1 MKKLLSLWFMLAVA
15 LVAMAQ
21 GKLTPQAQISI
32 AKQKTHAT
40 RGGRQL
46 APAEGGKKV
55 MLVVKVS
62 PENAA
67 QTFRQMKA
75 AGAVVRSKLGQQATV
90 SIPADSVPALERIEG
105 VLRIDSGHKGRLKTD
120 KARQATGV
128 SLLNGPTLP
137 DGATL
142 YSGKGVNICLID
154 VGIDFQHPAFK
165 DSLGR
170 SRIKCVYLNNSD
182 EGRKFTVSDPEA
194 GDYTF
199 PGSVFDTPELIA
211 SLTTDVSGEYHG
223 THTAAIAAGT
233 LSPQG
238 FGGMA
243 PDADLVLIPAG
254 YFDEDLYDDEGDA
267 IEEALAFAVA
277 YANQSDQPTVL
288 STSMNSHAGAH
299 DGSSSVTQAIEAAS
313 ESLIPVFS
321 AGNEGGYPIHLYQK
335 FTSDK
340 KSAKTL
346 MLGVLDDETGKHE
359 LQLSSDVTGM
369 TRAGNQVSVKL
380 ALRSVSSM
388 GSFKTVWQSDPVT
401 ATLGGEMEYLEVSGS
416 SDATLGKYF
425 DGNIA
430 MAAADNGDGRLSVS
444 VVAEGGV
451 DPKGSIELYLFELTI
466 SGDDGTE
473 IDLWDDVAGFAG
485 KNYLGLPSYVDGDS
499 DISGGDW
506 TSTERVVSVGA
517 YCTNTLQ
524 RNYDGTTT
532 DTSKPEDED
541 EEPFVLDDIAWFS
554 SYGESFNGV
563 AQPTVCAPGVNIVS
577 AMSQYAFSD
586 DADESMLWQGGAY
599 TAESGTSMACPVV
612 AGIVALWLE
621 AAPTLSLDEVK
632 EVMANSSDND
642 DFTSGNPIRWGYG
655 KINAKGGID
664 YINASISGIANNTA
678 NSCSLTDDGI
688 YDLSGRRVSVSSASS
703 VTSVLP
709 KGIYVHNGR
718 KFVVK

>member
-1 MKKLLSLWFMLAVA
+1 MLAVA

-40 RGGRQL
+40 RSGRQL

-75 AGAVVRSKLGQQATV
+75 AGAVVRTKLGQQATV

-288 STSMNSHAGAH
+288 SASLNSHAGAH

>member
-1 MKKLLSLWFMLAVA
+1 MLAVA

-32 AKQKTHAT
+32 AKQKTHT
-40 RGGRQL
+40 THGGRQL
-46 APAEGGKKV
+46 APTEGGKKV

-62 PENAA
+62 AENAA

-75 AGAVVRSKLGQQATV
+75 AGAVVRTKLGQQATV
-90 SIPADSVPALERIEG
+90 SIPADSVPALERIKG

-154 VGIDFQHPAFK
+154 AGIDFQHPAFK
-165 DSLGR
+165 DSQGR
-170 SRIKCVYLNNSD
+170 SRIKCVYLNNND
-182 EGRKFTVSDPEA
+182 EGRKFRVSDPEA

-211 SLTTDVSGEYHG
+211 SLTTDMSGEYHG

-254 YFDEDLYDDEGDA
+254 YFDEDLYDDEEDV
-267 IEEALAFAVA
+267 IEEAIAFAVA

-288 STSMNSHAGAH
+288 SASLNSHAGAH

-335 FTSDK
+335 FTSAK
-340 KSAKTL
+340 KSVKTL
-346 MLGVLDDETGKHE
+346 MLGITDDNSGLHE
-359 LQLSSDVTGM
+359 MMNMINVTGI
-369 TRAGNQVSVKL
+369 TRTGSQVSVQLTLK
-380 ALRSVSSM
+380 SVSKT
-388 GSFKTVWQSDPVT
+388 GSLKTVWQSEPVT
-401 ATLGGEMEYLEVSGS
+401 ATLGGDMESQIVS
-416 SDATLGKYF
+416 SDDDTTLGKYF
-425 DGNIA
+425 DGEVA
-430 MAAADNGDGRLSVS
+430 LAAGDNGDGRLAVS
-444 VVAEGGV
+444 VMAEGGT
-451 DPKGSIELYLFELTI
+451 DPTGMVQMYLFELII
-466 SGDDGTE
+466 SGEDGTE
-473 IDLWDDVAGFAG
+473 IDLWDDYAGFG
-485 KNYLGLPSYVDGDS
+485 GRNYIGLPSYEDGDS

-506 TSTERVVSVGA
+506 TSTDRVVSVGA

-524 RNYDGTTT
+524 RDYDGTTT

-577 AMSQYAFSD
+577 AMSQYAFDD

-642 DFTSGNPIRWGYG
+642 NFTSSNPIRWGYG

-678 NSCSLTDDGI
+678 NSSSLTDDGI

>member
-1 MKKLLSLWFMLAVA
+1 MLAVA

-40 RGGRQL
+40 RSGRQL

-75 AGAVVRSKLGQQATV
+75 AGAVVRTKLGQQATV
-90 SIPADSVPALERIEG
+90 SIPADSVPALERIKG

-120 KARQATGV
+120 KARQATDV

-211 SLTTDVSGEYHG
+211 SLTTDMSGEYHG

-254 YFDEDLYDDEGDA
+254 YFDEDLYDDEEDV

-277 YANQSDQPTVL
+277 YANQSDQPTVVSASL
-288 STSMNSHAGAH
+288 NSHAGAH

-321 AGNEGGYPIHLYQK
+321 AGNEGGYPIHLHQK

-340 KSAKTL
+340 KSVKTL
-346 MLGVLDDETGKHE
+346 MLGITDDYSGRHE
-359 LQLSSDVTGM
+359 MMNMINVTGI
-369 TRAGNQVSVKL
+369 TRTGSQVSVQLTLK
-380 ALRSVSSM
+380 SVSKI
-388 GSFKTVWQSDPVT
+388 GSLKTVWQSEPVT
-401 ATLGGEMEYLEVSGS
+401 ATLGGDMESQIVS
-416 SDATLGKYF
+416 SDDDTTLGKYF
-425 DGNIA
+425 DGEVA
-430 MAAADNGDGRLSVS
+430 LAAGDNGDGRLAVS
-444 VVAEGGV
+444 VMAEGGT
-451 DPKGSIELYLFELTI
+451 DPTGMIEMYLFELII
-466 SGDDGTE
+466 SGEDGTE
-473 IDLWDDVAGFAG
+473 IDLWDDYAGFG
-485 KNYLGLPSYVDGDS
+485 GRNYIGLSGYEDGDS

-541 EEPFVLDDIAWFS
+541 EEPFVQGDIAWFS

-577 AMSQYAFSD
+577 AMSQYVIGD

-642 DFTSGNPIRWGYG
+642 SYTSGKPIRWGYG

-678 NSCSLTDDGI
+678 NSSSLTDDGI

-709 KGIYVHNGR
+709 KGIYVRNGR

>member
-1 MKKLLSLWFMLAVA
+1 MLAVA

-40 RGGRQL
+40 HGGRQL

-75 AGAVVRSKLGQQATV
+75 AGAVVRTKLGQQATV
-90 SIPADSVPALERIEG
+90 SIPADSVPALERIKG

-154 VGIDFQHPAFK
+154 AGIDFQHPAFK
-165 DSLGR
+165 DSQGR

-182 EGRKFTVSDPEA
+182 EGRKFSVSDPEA

-199 PGSVFDTPELIA
+199 PGSVLDTPELIA
-211 SLTTDVSGEYHG
+211 SLTTDMSGEYHG

-254 YFDEDLYDDEGDA
+254 YFDEDLYDDEEDV
-267 IEEALAFAVA
+267 IEEAIAFAVA

-288 STSMNSHAGAH
+288 SASLNSHAGAH

-340 KSAKTL
+340 KSVKTL
-346 MLGVLDDETGKHE
+346 MLGITDDYSGLHE
-359 LQLSSDVTGM
+359 MMNMINVTGI
-369 TRAGNQVSVKL
+369 TRTGSQVSVQLTLK
-380 ALRSVSSM
+380 SVSKI
-388 GSFKTVWQSDPVT
+388 GSLKTVWQSEPVT
-401 ATLGGEMEYLEVSGS
+401 ATLGGDMESQIVS
-416 SDATLGKYF
+416 SDDDTTLGKYF
-425 DGNIA
+425 DGEVA
-430 MAAADNGDGRLSVS
+430 LAAGDNGDGRLAVS
-444 VVAEGGV
+444 VMAEGGT
-451 DPKGSIELYLFELTI
+451 DPTGMIEMYLFELTI
-466 SGDDGTE
+466 SGEDGTE
-473 IDLWDDVAGFAG
+473 IDLWDDYAGFG
-485 KNYLGLPSYVDGDS
+485 GRNYIGLSGYEDGDS

-532 DTSKPEDED
+532 DTSMPEDED

-577 AMSQYAFSD
+577 AMSQYVIGD

-642 DFTSGNPIRWGYG
+642 SYTSGNPIRWGYG

-664 YINASISGIANNTA
+664 YINDRISGIANNTA
-678 NSCSLTDDGI
+678 NSSSLTDDGI

-709 KGIYVHNGR
+709 KGIYVRNGR

>member
-1 MKKLLSLWFMLAVA
+1 MLAVA

-40 RGGRQL
+40 RSGQQL

-75 AGAVVRSKLGQQATV
+75 AGAVVRTKLGQQATV
-90 SIPADSVPALERIEG
+90 SIPADSVPALERIKG

-211 SLTTDVSGEYHG
+211 SLTTDVRGEYHG

-254 YFDEDLYDDEGDA
+254 YFDEDLYDDEEDV

-277 YANQSDQPTVL
+277 YANQSDQPTVVSASL
-288 STSMNSHAGAH
+288 NSHAGAH

-340 KSAKTL
+340 KSVKTL
-346 MLGVLDDETGKHE
+346 MLGITDDYSGRHE
-359 LQLSSDVTGM
+359 MMNMINVTGI
-369 TRAGNQVSVKL
+369 TRTGSQVSVQLTLK
-380 ALRSVSSM
+380 SVSKI
-388 GSFKTVWQSDPVT
+388 GSLKTVWQSEPVT
-401 ATLGGEMEYLEVSGS
+401 ATLGGDMESQIVS
-416 SDATLGKYF
+416 SDDDTTLGKYF
-425 DGNIA
+425 DGEVA
-430 MAAADNGDGRLSVS
+430 LAAGDNGDGRLAVS
-444 VVAEGGV
+444 VMAEGGT
-451 DPKGSIELYLFELTI
+451 DPTGMILMYLFELII
-466 SGDDGTE
+466 SGEDGTE
-473 IDLWDDVAGFAG
+473 IDLWDDYAGFGG
-485 KNYLGLPSYVDGDS
+485 KNYLGLSGYEDGDS

-541 EEPFVLDDIAWFS
+541 EEPFVQGDIAWFS

-577 AMSQYAFSD
+577 AMSQYVIGD

-642 DFTSGNPIRWGYG
+642 NFTSGKPIRWGYG
-655 KINAKGGID
+655 KINAKRGID

-678 NSCSLTDDGI
+678 NSSSLTDDGI

-709 KGIYVHNGR
+709 KGIYVRNGR

>member
-1 MKKLLSLWFMLAVA
+1 MLAVA

-62 PENAA
+62 AENAA

-75 AGAVVRSKLGQQATV
+75 AGAVVRTKLGQQATV
-90 SIPADSVPALERIEG
+90 SIPADSVPALERING

-142 YSGKGVNICLID
+142 YSGKGVNICLVD

-165 DSLGR
+165 DSQGR

-211 SLTTDVSGEYHG
+211 SLTTDVIGEYHG

-254 YFDEDLYDDEGDA
+254 YFDEDLYDDEEDV
-267 IEEALAFAVA
+267 IEEAIAFAVA

-288 STSMNSHAGAH
+288 SASLNSHAGAH
-299 DGSSSVTQAIEAAS
+299 DGTSSVTQAIEAAS

-340 KSAKTL
+340 KSVKTL
-346 MLGVLDDETGKHE
+346 MLGITDDNSGLHE
-359 LQLSSDVTGM
+359 MMNMINVTGI
-369 TRAGNQVSVKL
+369 TRTGSQVSVQLTLK
-380 ALRSVSSM
+380 SVSKI
-388 GSFKTVWQSDPVT
+388 GSLKTVWQSEPVT
-401 ATLGGEMEYLEVSGS
+401 ATLGGDMESQIVS
-416 SDATLGKYF
+416 SDDDTTLGKYF
-425 DGNIA
+425 DGEVA
-430 MAAADNGDGRLSVS
+430 LAAGDNGDGRLAVS
-444 VVAEGGV
+444 VMAEGGT
-451 DPKGSIELYLFELTI
+451 DPTGMIQMYLFELII
-466 SGDDGTE
+466 SGEDGTE
-473 IDLWDDVAGFAG
+473 IDLWDDYAGFG
-485 KNYLGLPSYVDGDS
+485 GRNYIGLSGYEDGDS

-506 TSTERVVSVGA
+506 TSTDRVVSVGA

-524 RNYDGTTT
+524 RDYDGTTT

-541 EEPFVLDDIAWFS
+541 EEPFVQGDIAWFS

-577 AMSQYAFSD
+577 AMSQYVIGD

-642 DFTSGNPIRWGYG
+642 DFTSSNPIRWGYG

-664 YINASISGIANNTA
+664 YINDRISGIANNTA
-678 NSCSLTDDGI
+678 NSSSLTDDGI

-703 VTSVLP
+703 VASVLP
-709 KGIYVHNGR
+709 KGIYVRNGR

>member
-1 MKKLLSLWFMLAVA
+1 MLAVA

-40 RGGRQL
+40 RSGRQL

-75 AGAVVRSKLGQQATV
+75 AGAVVRTKLGQQATV

-288 STSMNSHAGAH
+288 SASLNSHAGAH

-678 NSCSLTDDGI
+678 NSSSLTDDGI

>member
-1 MKKLLSLWFMLAVA
+1 MLAVA

-32 AKQKTHAT
+32 AKQKTHT
-40 RGGRQL
+40 THGGRQL
-46 APAEGGKKV
+46 APTEGGKKV

-62 PENAA
+62 AENAA

-75 AGAVVRSKLGQQATV
+75 AGAVVRTKLGQQATV
-90 SIPADSVPALERIEG
+90 SIPADSVPALERIKG

-154 VGIDFQHPAFK
+154 AGIDFQHPAFK
-165 DSLGR
+165 DSQGR

-182 EGRKFTVSDPEA
+182 EGRKFSVSDPEA

-211 SLTTDVSGEYHG
+211 SLTTDMSGEYHG

-254 YFDEDLYDDEGDA
+254 YFDEDLYDDEEDA

-288 STSMNSHAGAH
+288 SASLNSHAGAH

-335 FTSDK
+335 FTSAK
-340 KSAKTL
+340 KSVKTL
-346 MLGVLDDETGKHE
+346 MLGITDDNSGLHE
-359 LQLSSDVTGM
+359 MMNMINVTGI
-369 TRAGNQVSVKL
+369 TRTGSQVSVQLTLK
-380 ALRSVSSM
+380 SVSKT
-388 GSFKTVWQSDPVT
+388 GLLKTVWQSEPVT
-401 ATLGGEMEYLEVSGS
+401 ATLGGDMESQIVS
-416 SDATLGKYF
+416 SDDDTTLGKYF
-425 DGNIA
+425 DGEVA
-430 MAAADNGDGRLSVS
+430 LAAGDNGDGRLAVS
-444 VVAEGGV
+444 VMAEGGT
-451 DPKGSIELYLFELTI
+451 DPTGMVQMYLFELII
-466 SGDDGTE
+466 SGEDGTE
-473 IDLWDDVAGFAG
+473 IDLWDDYAGFG
-485 KNYLGLPSYVDGDS
+485 GRNYIGLSGYEDGDS

-506 TSTERVVSVGA
+506 TSTDRVVSVGA

-524 RNYDGTTT
+524 RDYDGTTT

-577 AMSQYAFSD
+577 AMSQYAFDD

-642 DFTSGNPIRWGYG
+642 NFTSSNPIRWGYG

-664 YINASISGIANNTA
+664 YINASISGIASNTA
-678 NSCSLTDDGI
+678 NSSSLTDDGI

-709 KGIYVHNGR
+709 KGIYLHNGR

>member
-1 MKKLLSLWFMLAVA
+1 MLAVA
-15 LVAMAQ
+15 LVTMAQ

-32 AKQKTHAT
+32 AKQKTHT
-40 RGGRQL
+40 THGGRQL

-62 PENAA
+62 AENAA

-154 VGIDFQHPAFK
+154 AGIDFQHPAFK
-165 DSLGR
+165 DSQGR

-211 SLTTDVSGEYHG
+211 SLTTDMSGEYHG

-233 LSPQG
+233 LSSQG

-254 YFDEDLYDDEGDA
+254 YFDEDLYDDEEDA

-288 STSMNSHAGAH
+288 SASLNSHAGAH

-340 KSAKTL
+340 KSVKTL
-346 MLGVLDDETGKHE
+346 MLGITDDNSGLHE
-359 LQLSSDVTGM
+359 MMNMINVTGV
-369 TRAGNQVSVKL
+369 TRTGSQVSVQLTLK
-380 ALRSVSSM
+380 SVSKI
-388 GSFKTVWQSDPVT
+388 GSLKTVWQSEPVT
-401 ATLGGEMEYLEVSGS
+401 ATLGGDMESQIVS
-416 SDATLGKYF
+416 SDDDTTLGKYF
-425 DGNIA
+425 DGEVA
-430 MAAADNGDGRLSVS
+430 LAAGDNGDGRLAVS
-444 VVAEGGV
+444 VMAEGGT
-451 DPKGSIELYLFELTI
+451 DPTGMIQMYLFELSI
-466 SGDDGTE
+466 SGEDGTE
-473 IDLWDDVAGFAG
+473 IDLWDDYAGFG
-485 KNYLGLPSYVDGDS
+485 GRNYIGLSGYEDGDS

-506 TSTERVVSVGA
+506 TSTDRVVSVGA

-541 EEPFVLDDIAWFS
+541 EEPFVQGDIAWFS

-577 AMSQYAFSD
+577 AMSQYVIGD

-642 DFTSGNPIRWGYG
+642 DFTSGKPIRWGYG

-664 YINASISGIANNTA
+664 YINDRISGIANNTA
-678 NSCSLTDDGI
+678 NSSSLTDDGI

-709 KGIYVHNGR
+709 KGIYVRNGR

>member
-1 MKKLLSLWFMLAVA
+1 MKKLLSLWLMLAVA

-40 RGGRQL
+40 HGGRQL

-137 DGATL
+137 DGSTL

-254 YFDEDLYDDEGDA
+254 YFDEDLYDDEEDV

-288 STSMNSHAGAH
+288 SASLNSHAGAH

-340 KSAKTL
+340 KSVKTL
-346 MLGVLDDETGKHE
+346 MLGITDDNSGLHE
-359 LQLSSDVTGM
+359 MMNMINVTGI
-369 TRAGNQVSVKL
+369 TRTGSQVSVQLTLK
-380 ALRSVSSM
+380 SVSKI
-388 GSFKTVWQSDPVT
+388 GSLKTVWQSEPVT
-401 ATLGGEMEYLEVSGS
+401 ATLGGDMESQIVS
-416 SDATLGKYF
+416 SDDDTTLGKYF
-425 DGNIA
+425 DGEVA
-430 MAAADNGDGRLSVS
+430 LAAGDNGDGRLAVS
-444 VVAEGGV
+444 VMAEGGT
-451 DPKGSIELYLFELTI
+451 DPTGMIEMYLFELII
-466 SGDDGTE
+466 SGEDGTE
-473 IDLWDDVAGFAG
+473 IDLWDDYAGFG
-485 KNYLGLPSYVDGDS
+485 GRNYIGLSGYEDGDS

-541 EEPFVLDDIAWFS
+541 EEPFVQGDIAWFS

-642 DFTSGNPIRWGYG
+642 DFTSGKPIRWGYG

-664 YINASISGIANNTA
+664 YINDRISGIADNTA
-678 NSCSLTDDGI
+678 NSSSLTDDGI

-709 KGIYVHNGR
+709 KGIYVRNGR

>member
-1 MKKLLSLWFMLAVA
+1 MLAVA

-40 RGGRQL
+40 RSGRQL

-254 YFDEDLYDDEGDA
+254 YFDEDLYDDEEDV

-340 KSAKTL
+340 KSVKTL
-346 MLGVLDDETGKHE
+346 MLGITDDYSGRHE
-359 LQLSSDVTGM
+359 MMNMINVTGI
-369 TRAGNQVSVKL
+369 TRTGSQVSVQLTLK
-380 ALRSVSSM
+380 SVSKI
-388 GSFKTVWQSDPVT
+388 GSLKTVWQSEPVT
-401 ATLGGEMEYLEVSGS
+401 ATLGGDMESQIVS
-416 SDATLGKYF
+416 SDDDTTLGKYF
-425 DGNIA
+425 DGEVA
-430 MAAADNGDGRLSVS
+430 LAAGDNGDGRLAVS
-444 VVAEGGV
+444 VMAEGGT
-451 DPKGSIELYLFELTI
+451 DPTGMILMYLFELTI
-466 SGDDGTE
+466 SGEDGTE
-473 IDLWDDVAGFAG
+473 IDLWDDYAGFG
-485 KNYLGLPSYVDGDS
+485 GRNYIGLSGYEDGDS

-506 TSTERVVSVGA
+506 TSTDRVVSVGA

-541 EEPFVLDDIAWFS
+541 EEPFVQGDIAWFS

-621 AAPTLSLDEVK
+621 ADPTLSLDDVK

-642 DFTSGNPIRWGYG
+642 DFTSGKPIRWGYG
-655 KINAKGGID
+655 KINAKRGID

-678 NSCSLTDDGI
+678 NSSSLTDDGI

-709 KGIYVHNGR
+709 KGIYVRNGR